1 MSSLQ
6 MHADNA
12 LAGIDELLGLF
23 PSRESLPPE
32 YTSPDG
38 GIFIEKKDARF
49 KRFNELINDVYLDF
63 SRLGFSCDAW
73 PVIEQTATSGTKK
86 GGPGCFLRVELWKDR
101 LHAVRRAIQRER
113 DSLSEGKNDE
123 FKVVHGVKKSDMV
136 LMRKFLS
143 SKGKGLTAEKI
154 LQLKGGGRKVSNLVL
169 RILETLGEFQGYS
182 KKPTKDMAKKIDD
195 VITGLQMP
203 GSERS

>member
-23 PSRESLPPE
+23 PSRESLAPD

-73 PVIEQTATSGTKK
+73 PVIEQTATSGTRKS
-86 GGPGCFLRVELWKDR
+86 GPGCFLRVEPWKDR

-113 DSLSEGKNDE
+113 DSLSEEKQNDLE
-123 FKVVHGVKKSDMV
+123 VVHGVKKSDIV
-136 LMRKFLS
+136 LMRKLLD
-143 SKGKGLTAEKI
+143 SKEKGLTAKRI
-154 LQLKGGGRKVSNLVL
+154 LEMKGLARQVSNLVL
-169 RILETLGEFQGYS
+169 RTLERLGEFQGYR
-182 KKPTKDMAKKIDD
+182 KKPTKEMGKKIDD
-195 VITGLQMP
+195 IIRGLQIP